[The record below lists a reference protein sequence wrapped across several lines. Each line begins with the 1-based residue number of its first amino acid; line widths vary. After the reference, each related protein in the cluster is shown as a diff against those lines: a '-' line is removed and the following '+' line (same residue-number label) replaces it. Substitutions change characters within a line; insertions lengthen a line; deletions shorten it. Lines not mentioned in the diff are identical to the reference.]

1 MHKLNLLKK
10 QKGFT
15 LLELMV
21 SIVIISLVVLGL
33 NTLFISGYNQY
44 ILGNDKAKIQRN
56 IRLIDKIM
64 NNNIRYGESIKVID
78 QTKPQGES
86 IYDHVLELVEG
97 GNNANTLLYNGRKVT
112 DSVILDMTNIHIT
125 NTKLEITF
133 EFIDGTEIT
142 MNTILNNID

>member
-1 MHKLNLLKK
+1 
-10 QKGFT
+10 
-15 LLELMV
+15 
-21 SIVIISLVVLGL
+21 
-33 NTLFISGYNQY
+33 
-44 ILGNDKAKIQRN
+44 
-56 IRLIDKIM
+56 M